1 MKKIVKESNAYRTP
15 NRTMQRR
22 TLFLMAVCGIV
33 AFAVLIGRLYILQ
46 IRDHEKYEELAIG
59 QQLRETGTSASRGT
73 IYDRNMH
80 ILAQSANVEN
90 IYVSPAEIE
99 MYGEDRQLISDGLSE
114 ILGID
119 SDEILKK
126 TENNGSWYV
135 TIAKK
140 VEKDTADKVRKFKEE
155 NKLKGVRLESDTKR
169 YYPYSTLA
177 CHVIGFVGTDNYG
190 LDGIEA
196 QYNSALAGVPGKYMR
211 ATNAYGTDLLFE
223 KYEGYAGAEDGL
235 NIVSTIDLSIQHYV
249 EKTLK
254 QAIEDYD
261 IQNGAGAIAM
271 DVNTGEILAMAS
283 IDDYDLNNFLD
294 VSDEAQAMIDAAP
307 TEEEKNDLLSKAQ
320 QHQWRN
326 KTLSDTYEPG
336 STFKI
341 ITLSMALEEGVV
353 DLNNSFFCGGNVQV
367 QGRTAPVK
375 CWKTTGHGSQTL
387 TQAVQH
393 SCNVA
398 FVNIGMRIGAE
409 TFYKYCDAF
418 GFLNITNDSTEQLTA
433 KTGIDLGGESGSIWW
448 SRDTFCSEKNKSQLA
463 AASFGQTFTITPLQL
478 ITAVSA
484 CVNGGKL
491 MKPFVVKSLLDS
503 DGNTVYNNK
512 STVVR
517 QVISEETSKTVCSI
531 LEQVV
536 GDPKD
541 GTGKNAAVAGYR
553 IGGKTGTSEK
563 VSYEAQ
569 TGKKDYIVSFIGFA
583 PADNPQ
589 IALLVML
596 DSPSNESGIY
606 ISGGQMAAP
615 TVGKMLSDILPY
627 LGIEPVYTDEQSEYA
642 DRSVPSVIGKTV
654 NEAEAL
660 LKEAGFE
667 VRVIGSGSKINNQLP
682 KANSVIAGG
691 SKVVIYADAQPSEA
705 SETMPD
711 IIGLSYKEAV
721 ELMNG
726 YGVFLFTDASVDTTG
741 VQKITTQS
749 VKPGSNVKHGTV
761 VEVTLI
767 ASDESMLGKY

>member
-1 MKKIVKESNAYRTP
+1 MKIIVKESNAYRTP

-307 TEEEKNDLLSKAQ
+307 TEEEKNDLL
-320 QHQWRN
+320 
-326 KTLSDTYEPG
+326 
-336 STFKI
+336 
-341 ITLSMALEEGVV
+341 
-353 DLNNSFFCGGNVQV
+353 
-367 QGRTAPVK
+367 
-375 CWKTTGHGSQTL
+375 
-387 TQAVQH
+387 
-393 SCNVA
+393 
-398 FVNIGMRIGAE
+398 
-409 TFYKYCDAF
+409 
-418 GFLNITNDSTEQLTA
+418 
-433 KTGIDLGGESGSIWW
+433 
-448 SRDTFCSEKNKSQLA
+448 
-463 AASFGQTFTITPLQL
+463 
-478 ITAVSA
+478 
-484 CVNGGKL
+484 
-491 MKPFVVKSLLDS
+491 
-503 DGNTVYNNK
+503 
-512 STVVR
+512 
-517 QVISEETSKTVCSI
+517 
-531 LEQVV
+531 
-536 GDPKD
+536 
-541 GTGKNAAVAGYR
+541 
-553 IGGKTGTSEK
+553 
-563 VSYEAQ
+563 
-569 TGKKDYIVSFIGFA
+569 
-583 PADNPQ
+583 
-589 IALLVML
+589 
-596 DSPSNESGIY
+596 
-606 ISGGQMAAP
+606 
-615 TVGKMLSDILPY
+615 
-627 LGIEPVYTDEQSEYA
+627 
-642 DRSVPSVIGKTV
+642 
-654 NEAEAL
+654 
-660 LKEAGFE
+660 
-667 VRVIGSGSKINNQLP
+667 
-682 KANSVIAGG
+682 
-691 SKVVIYADAQPSEA
+691 
-705 SETMPD
+705 
-711 IIGLSYKEAV
+711 
-721 ELMNG
+721 
-726 YGVFLFTDASVDTTG
+726 
-741 VQKITTQS
+741 
-749 VKPGSNVKHGTV
+749 
-761 VEVTLI
+761 
-767 ASDESMLGKY
+767 